1 MRLEDG
7 PVGKELTSKNEDL
20 CSGPVEALMQ
30 VVSEVNRMSFTTGFH
45 CSKICI
51 STVYASGALMGLC
64 KLSSI
69 RGTDFSMEQFAEGFT
84 LKLAKWCP
92 KWLCHGQINKGHSVL
107 GSGEPSDLSYLGY
120 QHERR
125 VFGG

>member
-1 MRLEDG
+1 MSLEDG
-7 PVGKELTSKNEDL
+7 PVGKELASKNEDL
-20 CSGPVEALMQ
+20 HSGPVEDLMQ
-30 VVSEVNRMSFTTGFH
+30 VVSQVNRVSFTTGFH
-45 CSKICI
+45 CSRTCI
-51 STVYASGALMGLC
+51 DTVGPWWDSVNSI
-64 KLSSI
+64 SSI
-69 RGTDFSMEQFAEGFT
+69 RGIDFSMEQFAEGFT

-125 VFGG
+125 VCGG